1 MVGVVANLSG
11 DEKRKIITIED
22 MSKYLPKAYVAIE
35 DERFEKH
42 HGVDWKRTA
51 GAIFNTVFKGS
62 SSYGGSTITQQ
73 LVKNLTKD
81 DESSGLAGIYRK
93 IREWAKAYQ
102 VERMISKEQILELYL
117 NILYVGGEGNLHGV
131 ELGAEYYFN
140 KSAKDLTLAECA
152 YMAGINSS
160 PSSYNPFDT
169 STDNTE
175 KIKNKTKTVL
185 GKMLEL
191 GSISQEE
198 HDSAVAE
205 VDNGLA
211 FSKGDVS
218 TSSNYSYH
226 TDAVIDQVV
235 NQVMEERG
243 VSRQIAENYVYSSG
257 LTIYSTVNNDIQA
270 RIEEEYKNDKYII
283 SGRQKDENGNLINEH
298 SQSGM
303 AIVDYKTGYVV
314 AVAGGLGEKEGSGW
328 NRATQMKKQTGSS
341 IKMVADVAP
350 GLEEG
355 VITPATRYMDEK
367 TDFGNNYIPKN
378 DDKYDNEDMDIRYFI
393 KRSKN
398 IPAVKI
404 MKELTPKKAIEY
416 LKKMGLESL
425 DEEEDQVLALAIG
438 GMTHGASPLE
448 MASAYGTLAN
458 DGVYITPTFYTK
470 VVDSSG
476 NTVLT
481 PKQEETRVFSEQ
493 TAYLAKQ
500 IGMEPVKSGGTAT
513 YCAISGMDVVAK
525 TGTTD
530 NSNDRWLCG
539 FTPYY
544 AAATWYGYDNNE
556 EVKWNGTNPAGLIW
570 DAVMTDIHKDLA
582 GARFERPSGIVEET
596 ICRATGGLATTGCTD
611 TYTEI
616 FDSNHLPEKC
626 QGHGSQR
633 ICSESGKVA
642 TDYCAEYCEVTTK
655 TYGAVLPKEQLKLW
669 TPVDRKV
676 TTEAGRVY
684 ELCDIHTKPKE
695 EEKEQEPEKKNETPK
710 NNTTKPGNSTGNETN
725 TGSGNS
731 SSGGNT
737 SGSGNTGGAD
747 PNPPENTQTP
757 ETPPAE
763 TRGIKEE

>member
-1 MVGVVANLSG
+1 MC
-11 DEKRKIITIED
+11 I
-22 MSKYLPKAYVAIE
+22 
-35 DERFEKH
+35 
-42 HGVDWKRTA
+42 
-51 GAIFNTVFKGS
+51 
-62 SSYGGSTITQQ
+62 YG
-73 LVKNLTKD
+73 
-81 DESSGLAGIYRK
+81 R
-93 IREWAKAYQ
+93 
-102 VERMISKEQILELYL
+102 
-117 NILYVGGEGNLHGV
+117 
-131 ELGAEYYFN
+131 
-140 KSAKDLTLAECA
+140 
-152 YMAGINSS
+152 INSS

-582 GARFERPSGIVEET
+582 GARFSIRISISRRNNMSCNRR
-596 ICRATGGLATTGCTD
+596 I
-611 TYTEI
+611 
-616 FDSNHLPEKC
+616 SNNRLYRHIY
-626 QGHGSQR
+626 R
-633 ICSESGKVA
+633 NI
-642 TDYCAEYCEVTTK
+642 
-655 TYGAVLPKEQLKLW
+655 
-669 TPVDRKV
+669 
-676 TTEAGRVY
+676 
-684 ELCDIHTKPKE
+684 
-695 EEKEQEPEKKNETPK
+695 
-710 NNTTKPGNSTGNETN
+710 
-725 TGSGNS
+725 
-731 SSGGNT
+731 
-737 SGSGNTGGAD
+737 
-747 PNPPENTQTP
+747 
-757 ETPPAE
+757 
-763 TRGIKEE
+763 